1 MHNINNERISYAYV
15 CVILQTNPIETYGN
29 NSVCVD
35 GVRSLSSHSCGTYIE
50 QPVMSLCVVQE
61 TYTVNG
67 SNQYALKIEGTYCSY
82 VARYRENNFY
92 LMSR

>member
-1 MHNINNERISYAYV
+1 MHNTNNERILYAYV
-15 CVILQTNPIETYGN
+15 SVALQTNPIETYSN
-29 NSVCVD
+29 NSICVD

-50 QPVMSLCVVQE
+50 QPVMSLCVAQE

-67 SNQYALKIEGTYCSY
+67 SNQYALKVEGTYCSH
-82 VARYRENNFY
+82 VARYCENNFY